1 MPIKIPSI
9 LSSMPPCPGRK
20 FPVSFNDDFLFKRE
34 KNKSPVWQPNE
45 VTSPIIATLR
55 SKLLLKRY
63 IKIIANPEEKIKDP
77 ATPEIVLL
85 GLIFVNFGP
94 LKVLPKTN
102 PPMSEAMQI
111 NRIKKNNIFV
121 DRENEN
127 VNITKLK
134 EKI

>member
-1 MPIKIPSI
+1 
-9 LSSMPPCPGRK
+9 
-20 FPVSFNDDFLFKRE
+20 
-34 KNKSPVWQPNE
+34 
-45 VTSPIIATLR
+45 
-55 SKLLLKRY
+55 
-63 IKIIANPEEKIKDP
+63 PEEKIKDP

-121 DRENEN
+121 DRENEK
-127 VNITKLK
+127 VSIIVLK
-134 EKI
+134 QKI